1 MFQGR
6 IIDTKLRKLSI
17 QDAEKF
23 IASSDFGA
31 SIFFSGT
38 VRNQNDNKSVIGI
51 TYDTH
56 DALVIQSFE
65 EIYNEANEKLE
76 IKNKAVFIDHAK
88 GYLNLGEI
96 SIIIAVATKHR
107 EEAYKLSRYIIVLSN
122 AFMPGSFFTYCNK
135 NSSYTLSL
143 CQSANFLLFL
153 INHSANLSG
162 SKYSFRIQLLPNFTK
177 PS

>member
-65 EIYNEANEKLE
+65 EIYSEANKKLE
-76 IKNKAVFIDHAK
+76 IKEKAVFINQK
-88 GYLNLGEI
+88 GI
-96 SIIIAVATKHR
+96 
-107 EEAYKLSRYIIVLSN
+107 
-122 AFMPGSFFTYCNK
+122 
-135 NSSYTLSL
+135 
-143 CQSANFLLFL
+143 
-153 INHSANLSG
+153 
-162 SKYSFRIQLLPNFTK
+162 
-177 PS
+177 

>member
-65 EIYNEANEKLE
+65 EIYSEANKNLE
-76 IKNKAVFIDHAK
+76 IKEKAVFIDHAK
-88 GYLNLGEI
+88 GYLDLGEI
-96 SIIIAVATKHR
+96 SIIIAVATEHR
-107 EEAYKLSRYIIVLSN
+107 EEAYKLSRYIIEEIKKRSPIWKKEHYQNSESN
-122 AFMPGSFFTYCNK
+122 WLKGNPLVHEK
-135 NSSYTLSL
+135 N
-143 CQSANFLLFL
+143 
-153 INHSANLSG
+153 
-162 SKYSFRIQLLPNFTK
+162 
-177 PS
+177 